1 MLPVPGERN
10 PDTGT
15 PSLQTHLRHALGGEL
30 DGEVLVTGTADGR
43 AERCGDPSLVGLVG
57 RGFRVKFHRSDA
69 DGLALLQ
76 STEGVDH
83 RRVNVGLPAS
93 GDSGDLGLF
102 DDLEIELGHD
112 VCSPCFVVGACSPTK
127 NKIPKPN
134 TICDNV
140 NGFPR
145 YSRVTGMLRECYEKS
160 VTLKLLTGGL
170 TLNHKDYILTLKSGS
185 GDLTLNAYSIKG
197 IFNVKDGGCLTLKD

>member
-1 MLPVPGERN
+1 MLPVSGERN

-57 RGFRVKFHRSDA
+57 RGCRVKFHRSDA

-76 STEGVDH
+76 STEGIDHCRVD
-83 RRVNVGLPAS
+83 VGLPAS

-102 DDLEIELGHD
+102 DDLEIEIGHD
-112 VCSPCFVVGACSPTK
+112 VCSPCFGCRGLFPDKEQDTK
-127 NKIPKPN
+127 TKH
-134 TICDNV
+134 DV
-140 NGFPR
+140 R
-145 YSRVTGMLRECYEKS
+145 
-160 VTLKLLTGGL
+160 
-170 TLNHKDYILTLKSGS
+170 
-185 GDLTLNAYSIKG
+185 
-197 IFNVKDGGCLTLKD
+197 

>member
-1 MLPVPGERN
+1 MLPVSGERN

-57 RGFRVKFHRSDA
+57 RGCRVEFHRSDA

-76 STEGVDH
+76 STEGIDHCRVD
-83 RRVNVGLPAS
+83 VGLPSS
-93 GDSGDLGLF
+93 GDSGDLVLF
-102 DDLEIELGHD
+102 DDLEIEIGHG

-134 TICDNV
+134 TMCDNV

-160 VTLKLLTGGL
+160 VTLKLLIGGL
-170 TLNHKDYILTLKSGS
+170 TLSYKDYILTLKSGS
-185 GDLTLNAYSIKG
+185 GG
-197 IFNVKDGGCLTLKD
+197 FNVKCVLHKGYL